1 MIIKVLGPGC
11 HNCQIVHENVL
22 KAVEELER
30 TDITVEYV
38 KDTAEISKYVMATP
52 GVVID
57 EVVVHEGKPL
67 PTVDIIKEM
76 IIDEEYD
83 FGDDESS
90 GGCGCGGCGC

>member
-11 HNCQIVHENVL
+11 RNCQIVHENVL

-83 FGDDESS
+83 FGDGESS

>member
-1 MIIKVLGPGC
+1 TVYD
-11 HNCQIVHENVL
+11 NVL
-22 KAVEELER
+22 KAAQELER
-30 TDITVEYV
+30 DDITVEYV

-67 PTVDIIKEM
+67 PTVEIIKEM

-83 FGDDESS
+83 FGDGESS